1 MTIDAI
7 AAAPIAGA
15 ASSTAAAA
23 PAQLVQVGYGVSLS
37 DFGAFQQG
45 LAQAS
50 ARIEAR
56 PVNAT
61 SEAAKALVAPFEHIN
76 TEAAKLTADAA
87 NAQAAGDSLSPGDM
101 VMLTARC
108 QEFSFHCTLMSNI
121 ANRTSDGLQQM
132 FRQQS

>member
-7 AAAPIAGA
+7 AAAQIPGA
-15 ASSTAAAA
+15 ASLGSAAGS
-23 PAQLVQVGYGVSLS
+23 VQVGYGVSLS

-45 LAQAS
+45 LANAS
-50 ARIEAR
+50 ARLEAR
-56 PVNAT
+56 PIGT
-61 SEAAKALVAPFEHIN
+61 PSEAAKMLVTPFEHIN
-76 TEAAKLTADAA
+76 TEAAKLSADAKL
-87 NAQAAGDSLSPGDM
+87 AQASSTGLSPGDM

>member
-1 MTIDAI
+1 MTIDVL

-15 ASSTAAAA
+15 SLAG
-23 PAQLVQVGYGVSLS
+23 PAGGQIQVGYGVSLS

-45 LAQAS
+45 LANAS
-50 ARIEAR
+50 ARLEAR
-56 PVNAT
+56 PVGTT
-61 SEAAKALVAPFEHIN
+61 SETAKMLVTPFEHIN
-76 TEAAKLTADAA
+76 TEAAKLSADAK
-87 NAQAAGDSLSPGDM
+87 NAQAAGSELSPGDM

>member
-1 MTIDAI
+1 MAIDVV
-7 AAAPIAGA
+7 AAAQIPG
-15 ASSTAAAA
+15 ASSLGSAAG
-23 PAQLVQVGYGVSLS
+23 QVQIGYGVSLS

-45 LAQAS
+45 LANAS
-50 ARIEAR
+50 ARLEAQPIGR
-56 PVNAT
+56 P
-61 SEAAKALVAPFEHIN
+61 SEAAKVLMSPFEHIN
-76 TEAAKLTADAA
+76 AEAAKLSSDAKA
-87 NAQAAGDSLSPGDM
+87 AQSSENGLSPGDM

>member
-1 MTIDAI
+1 MSIEAL

-15 ASSTAAAA
+15 SSLSSAAGN
-23 PAQLVQVGYGVSLS
+23 VQIGYGVSLS

-45 LAQAS
+45 LANAS
-50 ARIEAR
+50 ARLEAR
-56 PVNAT
+56 PV
-61 SEAAKALVAPFEHIN
+61 SSPGEAAKALMKPFEHIN
-76 TEAAKLTADAA
+76 TEAAQLSADATA
-87 NAQAAGDSLSPGDM
+87 AQANGNSMSPGDM

-132 FRQQS
+132 FKQQS

>member
-7 AAAPIAGA
+7 ATAPIAGA
-15 ASSTAAAA
+15 ASLGGAASTAQA
-23 PAQLVQVGYGVSLS
+23 GYGVSLS

-56 PVNAT
+56 QVGAP
-61 SEAAKALVAPFEHIN
+61 SEAAKMLVTPFEHIN
-76 TEAAKLTADAA
+76 TEAAKLSADAQL
-87 NAQAAGDSLSPGDM
+87 AQVKGADLSPGDM

>member
-1 MTIDAI
+1 MSTEAL

-15 ASSTAAAA
+15 SSLNSAAGN
-23 PAQLVQVGYGVSLS
+23 LQVGYGVSLS

-45 LAQAS
+45 LATAS
-50 ARIEAR
+50 ARLEAQ
-56 PVNAT
+56 PVGKA
-61 SEAAKALVAPFEHIN
+61 SEAAKALMSPFEHIN
-76 TEAAKLTADAA
+76 AEATRLSADAKA
-87 NAQAAGDSLSPGDM
+87 AQSSENALSPGDM

-132 FRQQS
+132 FKQQS

>member
-7 AAAPIAGA
+7 AAAPITGAASAAGA
-15 ASSTAAAA
+15 AAS
-23 PAQLVQVGYGVSLS
+23 PLVQVGYGVSLS

-56 PVNAT
+56 PIGAS
-61 SEAAKALVAPFEHIN
+61 SEAAKVLVAPFEHIN
-76 TEAAKLTADAA
+76 TEAAKLSADAA
-87 NAQAAGDSLSPGDM
+87 TAQAAGDTMSPGDM

-121 ANRTSDGLQQM
+121 ANRTSEGLQQM

>member
-7 AAAPIAGA
+7 AAAPITGA
-15 ASSTAAAA
+15 ASAAGAGA
-23 PAQLVQVGYGVSLS
+23 SPLVQVGYGVSLS

-56 PVNAT
+56 PIGAS
-61 SEAAKALVAPFEHIN
+61 SEAAKVLVAPFEHIN
-76 TEAAKLTADAA
+76 TEAAKLSADAA
-87 NAQAAGDSLSPGDM
+87 TAQAAGDTMSPGDM

-121 ANRTSDGLQQM
+121 ANRTSEGLQQM